1 MTDVTVLIPTGLK
14 HLALLGRA
22 IDSALAQTY
31 PVKVVVAN
39 NSGVAVDKNGAKV
52 IDVACKE
59 GMTGAQK
66 AAYSRNVAMRGIDT
80 KYILFLDA
88 DDTLTRPCAELLV
101 GRMAQGDVDY
111 AYGDWYGVRGGQ
123 AQLHKSYEFNRKVL
137 LDKNLHAV
145 TALVQTEQALKI
157 GGFDENLPYW
167 EDWGFWVRMV
177 AEGYVGAR
185 VPYAT
190 FSYYLDEGE
199 NRNNGHKVAREIYLQ
214 VRQTYGKKF
223 QELEGMGKNCS
234 SCGGS
239 TTTPQMFVAEGSSGV
254 KMEYLGNNEGSLS
267 YRVPLTNRRYA
278 AGNADGSRFI
288 DADPRDVEWLTNNA
302 GGGGLFRVVQA
313 PSVPDAPY
321 GVEQEAKGLVDELRT
336 HKAGLDLDYGTMK
349 AASSNLKAPPAG
361 VTETEADSEFVVS
374 PQGDAGGFHIPETHS
389 QEPTRQARQPR
400 KGAK

>member
-22 IDSALAQTY
+22 IDSALAQTC

-39 NSGVAVDKNGAKV
+39 NSGFTVNEADGIRV

-80 KYILFLDA
+80 RYTLFLDA

-101 GRMAQGDVDY
+101 GRMNQGDVDY
-111 AYGDWYGVRGGQ
+111 TYGDWYGVRKGQ
-123 AQLHKSYEFNRKVL
+123 AELHKSFEFNRKVL

-157 GGFDENLPYW
+157 GGFDESLPYW

-223 QELEGMGKNCS
+223 QELEGMACT

-239 TTTPQMFVAEGSSGV
+239 KTTPQMFVAEGSNSV
-254 KMEYLGNNEGSLS
+254 KMEYLGKNEGSLS
-267 YRVPLTNRRYA
+267 YRVPRTNRRYA

-288 DADPRDVEWLTNNA
+288 DADPRDVEWLTNS
-302 GGGGLFRVVQA
+302 GLFRVVQA
-313 PSVPDAPY
+313 PSVSDAPF
-321 GVEQEAKGLVDELRT
+321 VEQEAKGDLLDELRNR
-336 HKAGLDLDYGTMK
+336 KVEQIRDDK
-349 AASSNLKAPPAG
+349 PSKAPPAG

-374 PQGDAGGFHIPETHS
+374 PQGNAGGFHIPEVHS
-389 QEPTRQARQPR
+389 QEPTRQTRQPR